1 MPPKKTQLLNDPFNK
16 PIPAP
21 VFASAVDSTTSYTPT
36 DDQTV
41 ILGADVTITLD
52 GVAVPMLQG
61 TAMILKGGVTYAF
74 GLSTPLAIS

>member
-1 MPPKKTQLLNDPFNK
+1 MPKKTQLLNDPFNK

-41 ILGADVTITLD
+41 ILGADAIISLD

-61 TAMILKGGVTYAF
+61 TTMIFKGGVTYLF
-74 GLSTPLAIS
+74 TQSTPLAVS